1 MQSDSQK
8 GFILSVL
15 SGAFVATITAL
26 ISILIFA
33 SIIKVFTLG
42 NSVVKTV
49 SQFLKVLAIFLGCMF
64 SLRDNKGLIKGATV
78 GGVFTAVIYLLFK
91 LYVIQKIC
99 CFLGCV
105 LHFALNFQKI
115 NPFLGCV
122 LMAVPQSLKLLR

>member
-8 GFILSVL
+8 GFVLSVL

-33 SIIKVFTLG
+33 SIIKVFTLD

-78 GGVFTAVIYLLFK
+78 GVVFTAVIYLLFK
-91 LYVIQKIC
+91 LVDGTIVFGSSFIVDLL
-99 CFLGCV
+99 FGLIVGAISGIISV
-105 LHFALNFQKI
+105 N
-115 NPFLGCV
+115 
-122 LMAVPQSLKLLR
+122 LKGN